1 MSEER
6 FLIPAEGTLERIF
19 FNALLNAEEGSGV
32 TYLDLVG
39 TGITEDNIDQIAQNL
54 RNGMFVAENDGDL
67 RVDA

>member
-6 FLIPAEGTLERIF
+6 FLMPAEGTLERIF
-19 FNALLNAEEGSGV
+19 FNALLNAEEESGV
-32 TYLDLVG
+32 TFLDLVG

-67 RVDA
+67 SVDA

>member
-54 RNGMFVAENDGDL
+54 RNGIFVAENDGDL